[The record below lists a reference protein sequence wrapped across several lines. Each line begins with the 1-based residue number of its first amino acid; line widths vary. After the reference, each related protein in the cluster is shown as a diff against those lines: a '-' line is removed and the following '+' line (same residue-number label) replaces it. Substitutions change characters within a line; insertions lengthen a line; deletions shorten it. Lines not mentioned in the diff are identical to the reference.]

1 MKTSKILF
9 AVIILSFN
17 LIKLL
22 AQPLSLTKVQ
32 DIPFEFHKIT
42 DIRNGY
48 TLQSNAS
55 PQQLWLDLNNPEF
68 LHAVFIN
75 SQFKETPF
83 SDRTCLYFGS
93 TDFGQ
98 YWFELGPV
106 PDTSR
111 AGSPSIYG
119 TGNGTAI
126 IANQSD
132 YFGSPTRTGLL
143 LAFD

>member
-83 SDRTCLYFGS
+83 SDRT
-93 TDFGQ
+93 
-98 YWFELGPV
+98 
-106 PDTSR
+106 
-111 AGSPSIYG
+111 
-119 TGNGTAI
+119 
-126 IANQSD
+126 
-132 YFGSPTRTGLL
+132 
-143 LAFD
+143 